1 MLIEVIQAELYSN
14 ARQVVDE
21 LPGGAFKVRMHK
33 ALQKLR
39 LPYWDAAAVPPNR
52 EGSLPWCVQR
62 KTIKIELPFGN
73 GTANSTIPNP
83 LYAYNFHPLPLDAFS
98 EKKVGSTTPDRWTQW
113 NSTMRCPTT
122 LNASGESRDELIALH
137 LDANRDSLRQRTYQ
151 MLALQTDYYNISNNM
166 VRNGVADSLE
176 SIHDTLHN
184 TIGDGGHMWNTQYS
198 AFDPIFWLLHA

>member
-1 MLIEVIQAELYSN
+1 
-14 ARQVVDE
+14 

-52 EGSLPWCVQR
+52 EGSFPWCVQR
-62 KTIKIELPFGN
+62 KTINIELPSGN
-73 GTANSTIPNP
+73 GTVNSTIPNP
-83 LYAYNFHPLPLDAFS
+83 LYAYKFHPLPIDAFS

-113 NSTMRCPTT
+113 TSTMRCPTT
-122 LNASGESRDELIALH
+122 FDASGESRDELIALH